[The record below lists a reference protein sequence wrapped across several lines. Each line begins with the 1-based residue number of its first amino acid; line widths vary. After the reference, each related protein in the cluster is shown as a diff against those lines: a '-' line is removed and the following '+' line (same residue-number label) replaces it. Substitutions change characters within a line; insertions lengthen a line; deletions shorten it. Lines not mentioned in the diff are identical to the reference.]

1 MCRWRMF
8 SLDEW
13 WWTSCTLMISFF
25 LQMLDSHSL
34 FCYSMKGYYRGD
46 LLYSPKIA
54 FIMKYLETVG
64 FQINGGIVAMKGFLT
79 VLFVLIGI
87 VFMINFPITV
97 IGMAIA
103 IWGLYALQKNKKL
116 NVKSKMAPVLLLL
129 AVSISL
135 VGCAPTPEDDEVEK
149 AVTTEEIKDKTSEQT
164 VADEKAE
171 EVVTIEEEEK

>member
-1 MCRWRMF
+1 
-8 SLDEW
+8 
-13 WWTSCTLMISFF
+13 
-25 LQMLDSHSL
+25 
-34 FCYSMKGYYRGD
+34 MK
-46 LLYSPKIA
+46 S
-54 FIMKYLETVG
+54 
-64 FQINGGIVAMKGFLT
+64 FLT

-116 NVKSKMAPVLLLL
+116 NVKSKMAPALLVL

-171 EVVTIEEEEK
+171 EVVTIEEEEVKAGQ